1 MNHVRTG
8 RLAGIV
14 AAAVLAVVLLSMLT
28 GCGNKSE
35 KSTPTGDTAQ
45 AYIPVARSALSTMA
59 PDAKLLLVQ
68 MADATTP
75 TSTPVWVY
83 LFGSPKSDKTYVVYV
98 DQGNAMPATEYGTA
112 GLSADEWK
120 KVPSEDTWKVD
131 SDEAYDKALEASGAK
146 GDPLAFFM
154 GLQTYVPESIAATA
168 TVKPYIW
175 YVSFDP
181 GKSGATTSTIEV
193 NAKTGSTKVAEPTE

>member
-1 MNHVRTG
+1 
-8 RLAGIV
+8 
-14 AAAVLAVVLLSMLT
+14 
-28 GCGNKSE
+28 
-35 KSTPTGDTAQ
+35 
-45 AYIPVARSALSTMA
+45 MA
-59 PDAKLLLVQ
+59 PDAKLLLLQ

-181 GKSGATTSTIEV
+181 GRSGATTSTIEV
-193 NAKTGSTKVAEPTE
+193 NAKTGSTTVAEPTE